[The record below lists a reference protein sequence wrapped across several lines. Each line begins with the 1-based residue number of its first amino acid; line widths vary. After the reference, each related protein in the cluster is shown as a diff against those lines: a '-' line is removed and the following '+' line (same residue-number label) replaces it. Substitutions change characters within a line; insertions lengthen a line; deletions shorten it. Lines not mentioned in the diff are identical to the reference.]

1 MKCNYC
7 RQVQLFSVL
16 EAFYFQFSLRPAGTS
31 PVDALKVQSSVCS
44 YRMRHFEQLT
54 QLVASFQTLP
64 DSPSGGR
71 KSGKKTGESGKIY
84 HVRNVIGREN
94 LITCGQT
101 NELAHTLWC

>member
-1 MKCNYC
+1 MECNYC
-7 RQVQLFSVL
+7 GQVQLFSVL
-16 EAFYFQFSLRPAGTS
+16 EVFHFQFSLRPAGTG

-44 YRMRHFEQLT
+44 YRVRHFEQLT
-54 QLVASFQTLP
+54 QLAASFP

-71 KSGKKTGESGKIY
+71 KSGKKRGESGKIY
-84 HVRNVIGREN
+84 HMRNVIGREN